1 MKKKDESTIETPSS
15 QDKSDK
21 EAVKRRDIV
30 KGGLAVGGMTFM
42 LSEWKKPVVETIVL
56 PAHAQTT
63 TINQIAII
71 NI

>member
-1 MKKKDESTIETPSS
+1 MKKKDETIVETPSS
-15 QDKSDK
+15 QNKSDK
-21 EAVKRRDIV
+21 EAIKRRDIV

-63 TINQIAII
+63 DIVQVAII
-71 NI
+71 P